1 MTKVEENVH
10 VYDANLDGG
19 SALQDFFEGDSLT
32 VATRFFRNKVF
43 FQQLEEVVIPQLLQ
57 GGLAHRKIVHI
68 WSAGCSDGRETY
80 SLAVAVRRILDQL
93 GHKRIQLQLRG
104 SDLSRPQLDRARKG
118 VYRVGPSDNGVFRP
132 YSDFFTQLSPAL
144 WEVKDSIRRLVEFVD
159 EDIAKVVP
167 DEPYDL
173 LVCSLVLLYY
183 EPNYQK
189 EILLHL
195 LTTLRV
201 DGFFYVAPVSSRWMR
216 TQGFKPVVNGMNLY
230 HRDQA
235 ISSAE

>member
-1 MTKVEENVH
+1 MAKAEENVH

-57 GGLAHRKIVHI
+57 GGLAHRKVVHI

-80 SLAVAVRRILDQL
+80 SLAIAARRILDQL
-93 GHKRIQLQLRG
+93 GHTGIRLQVRG
-104 SDLSRPQLDRARKG
+104 SDLSRPQLDTARKG
-118 VYRVGPSDNGVFRP
+118 VYRLGPSDNGILRP
-132 YSDFFTQLSPAL
+132 YIDCFTQPSPAL
-144 WEVKDSIRRLVEFVD
+144 WKVTDSVRRMVEFVV
-159 EDIAKVVP
+159 EDITKAVP
-167 DEPYDL
+167 EEPYDL

-189 EILLHL
+189 EILQHL

-216 TQGFKPVVNGMNLY
+216 TQGFKPVINGMNLY

-235 ISSAE
+235 T